1 MSDMELKE
9 SGYSAFERFL
19 YLFFIPFVFTS
30 VLVGVLLSFFNYDV
44 LDALKRAGNRIPV
57 LERIV
62 PDPKPRPSV
71 TADSIG
77 AKESGSAAK
86 GSDMQQGSGEAS
98 AWQQKAQELE
108 QRLAQTENDLK
119 ARDEKIADLTEQLS
133 QAKQQLQEQ
142 QEQKEKQQQR
152 DSQYGELAKMY
163 AAMTASKAA
172 PILENM
178 APEEA
183 ALILN
188 RMKTDERGRIL
199 ERMDPK
205 RAAEITALL
214 KQPEEVLAERVA
226 KSQAGSSG
234 AAAPSA
240 VGAAEL
246 GATFENMNPRAAA
259 ELLVALY
266 ANNPD
271 KALAIMRAMS
281 NAGRSRILNEMIAL
295 SKPTATAISS
305 RLGG

>member
-44 LDALKRAGNRIPV
+44 LDALKRAGNRIPL
-57 LERIV
+57 LERVV
-62 PDPKPRPSV
+62 PDPKPRSSV
-71 TADSIG
+71 TADGIG
-77 AKESGSAAK
+77 AKEAGSAAG
-86 GSDMQQGSGEAS
+86 GSDVRQGSGEAS
-98 AWQQKAQELE
+98 ALQQKVQELE

-119 ARDEKIADLTEQLS
+119 VRDETIADLTEQLN
-133 QAKQQLQEQ
+133 QAKQQL

-152 DSQYGELAKMY
+152 DSLYGELAKMY

-178 APEEA
+178 SHEEA

-234 AAAPSA
+234 AAATSA

-259 ELLVALY
+259 ELLIALY

-271 KALAIMRAMS
+271 KALAIMRAMT